1 MRFKLFLKKIKSKL
15 YLILSGI
22 AIGIVNGFFGGGGG
36 MVCVP
41 ILEEILQI
49 DNKKSHATALAVMLP
64 IVVSSALIY
73 LLRTPIDW
81 YMFGFVVAGFI
92 LGGILGALLL
102 RKLRGKIVRII
113 FILIIFS
120 AGVKMLI

>member
-1 MRFKLFLKKIKSKL
+1 MRFSLLWAKIKSKI
-15 YLILSGI
+15 YLILSGM

-41 ILEEILQI
+41 ILEEVLKI

-64 IVVSSALIY
+64 IGLSSALVY
-73 LLRTPIDW
+73 LFRISMDW
-81 YMFGFVVAGFI
+81 YMFGFVVAGFVT
-92 LGGILGALLL
+92 GGFLGALLL
-102 RKLRGKIVRII
+102 KRLKGKIVRII